1 MVQSAPFALKIQLR
15 SYQTECIESIWN
27 YFRSNNGNP
36 VCALPTGTGKSV
48 CIAGFIQSVLT
59 QYNNQRIMVLTHV
72 KELIEQNYNK
82 LVGMWPTAPAGVYSA
97 GLKRRDTLNKVI
109 FAGIGSVAKKP
120 ELFGHVD
127 LVIVDECHLVSPNDM
142 TMYRKFFDSLM
153 RTNPY
158 LKVIGFTATPWR
170 LGHGKITEGDDSI
183 FTDICF
189 DITGIHAFN
198 RLIAEGFLAPLV
210 PKVTRTI
217 LDVDGVH
224 MRGGEFIAKD
234 LQEAVD
240 QEVITRAA
248 LQEALEYQ
256 DTRKKWL
263 IFASGVEHAIH
274 IDEILQEYGLKGA
287 AVHSKM
293 TGDERDEAI
302 RKFQNGE
309 YQYLVNNNILTTGF
323 DCPEVDLIIVLRP
336 TASSVLWVQMLGRG
350 TRPFPG
356 KVNCLVLDFAR
367 NTKRLG
373 PINDPVVPRKKG
385 EKGGPAPIKECP
397 KCGCDVHASLRWCN
411 SEVIPGIKC
420 DYEFKFETKLQ
431 INAGTDEI
439 IKGDLPVVEVFGVD
453 YINYTEHHKLGKPPS
468 MKVSYICGKRIFNEF
483 VCLEHPG
490 NVANKAQKWV
500 RDRLPVAIHKTADL
514 LAVATQLKTAT
525 HVKVWTNQKYPSI
538 LGHCFDGT
546 AFGTLQEPT
555 AAPKGEVTSQYG
567 HIKLVLPHSN
577 TQPVVEDEEY
587 GF

>member
-1 MVQSAPFALKIQLR
+1 MLVAAPFPQTIQLR
-15 SYQTECIESIWN
+15 SYQSECIESIWN
-27 YFRSNNGNP
+27 YFRNNTGNP

-48 CIAGFIQSVLT
+48 CIAGFCQSVLR
-59 QYNNQRIMVLTHV
+59 QFPGQRIMVLTHV
-72 KELIEQNYNK
+72 KELIDQNYKK
-82 LVGMWPTAPAGVYSA
+82 LVSIWPTAPAGIYSA
-97 GLKRRDTLNKVI
+97 GLNRRDTLNNVI

-142 TMYRKFFDSLM
+142 TMYRKFFGSLM
-153 RTNPY
+153 QTNPC
-158 LKVIGFTATPWR
+158 LKIIGFTATPWR

-189 DITGIHAFN
+189 DITSVHAFN

-210 PKVTRTI
+210 PKSTRTV
-217 LDVDGVH
+217 LEVDGLH
-224 MRGGEFIAKD
+224 IRGGEFIPKEVQA
-234 LQEAVD
+234 AVD
-240 QEVITRAA
+240 VEVITRAA
-248 LQEALEYQ
+248 LQEAMEYV
-256 DTRKKWL
+256 DTRHKWL

-293 TGDERDEAI
+293 TTEERDEAI
-302 RKFQNGE
+302 RLYQAGE

-323 DCPEVDLIIVLRP
+323 DCPEVDLIICLRP

-356 KVNCLVLDFAR
+356 KTNCLVLDFAR

-397 KCGCDVHASLRWCN
+397 KCGANVHASLRWCN
-411 SEVIPGIKC
+411 SEIIPGQKC
-420 DYEFKFETKLQ
+420 DYEFKFETKLVMG
-431 INAGTDEI
+431 AGTDEI
-439 IKGDLPVVEVFGVD
+439 IKGDLPVVEMFAVD
-453 YINYTEHHKLGKPPS
+453 YITYTEHHKMGKPPS
-468 MKVSYICGKRIFNEF
+468 MKVSYACGRRIFNEF

-490 NVANKAQKWV
+490 NVASKARKWV
-500 RDRLPVAIHKTADL
+500 SDRLPVAIHKTADL

-525 HVKVWTNQKYPSI
+525 HLRVWTNQKYPMVMA
-538 LGHCFDGT
+538 HCFDGT
-546 AFGTLQEPT
+546 GFGTLDQPT
-555 AAPKGEVTSQYG
+555 APPKAEVTTNYG
-567 HIKLVLPHSN
+567 NIKLALPD
-577 TQPVVEDEEY
+577 TKVQEVDEEEY